1 MTLQV
6 LSNVGKDR
14 APSRRRSGANH
25 RGVSPLYRKA
35 RALRR
40 GRAGEAACPV
50 WHAAR
55 SARAVAD
62 YHSRLGRR
70 IARHLSPTPACP
82 RRRSWRPP
90 RLLAPAAERDVR
102 AGGYPRGY
110 PPGCPKGIRR
120 VSLGPLQ
127 CPPHRGRL
135 ISGEG
140 NPVGALP
147 ASLAACADRPEERRR
162 IPTVTAPRRAHR

>member
-14 APSRRRSGANH
+14 APSRRRSGAKD
-25 RGVSPLYRKA
+25 RGVSPLYREA

-40 GRAGEAACPV
+40 GRTGEAACPV

-70 IARHLSPTPACP
+70 IARPLSPTPARP
-82 RRRSWRPP
+82 RQQRGLLRRRSWRPW
-90 RLLAPAAERDVR
+90 LAAPAADRDV
-102 AGGYPRGY
+102 
-110 PPGCPKGIRR
+110 
-120 VSLGPLQ
+120 
-127 CPPHRGRL
+127 
-135 ISGEG
+135 
-140 NPVGALP
+140 
-147 ASLAACADRPEERRR
+147 
-162 IPTVTAPRRAHR
+162 